1 MADVNAPTGHVRLGT
16 PKRRDAIWRPARREA
31 RSLGRGELRE
41 TLGDRRL
48 AVRGLV
54 LVDDAL
60 GHGLVKLAGGGPHRD
75 RRLLDVAGLDGL
87 AELPHVGA
95 ELGLDGLVALAR
107 LLVRLDALDLRLNV
121 RHADTSFV
129 GLKVCLPPRDRS
141 ARPERQREEW
151 AR

>member
-1 MADVNAPTGHVRLGT
+1 MADVNAPAGDVRLGT

-31 RSLGRGELRE
+31 SSLGRGEFGE
-41 TLGDRRL
+41 PVGDRRL

-60 GHGLVKLAGGGPHRD
+60 GHGLVELAGGGPHRD

-107 LLVRLDALDLRLNV
+107 LLVRLDALDLRLDV
-121 RHADTSFV
+121 RHAGMSFV
-129 GLKVCLPPRDRS
+129 WFKSAWPAQGTVCPPG
-141 ARPERQREEW
+141 A
-151 AR
+151 AA